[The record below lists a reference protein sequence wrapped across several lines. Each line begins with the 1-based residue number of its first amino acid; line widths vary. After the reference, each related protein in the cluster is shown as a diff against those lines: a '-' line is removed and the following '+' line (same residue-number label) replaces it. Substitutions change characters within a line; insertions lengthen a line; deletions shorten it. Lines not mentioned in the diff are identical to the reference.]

1 MYLRRLTDL
10 RESRN
15 WTQTYVARL
24 LHLQQRAYSRYEDG
38 DRKIPLEVLIH
49 LAVLY
54 NVSVDYILELT
65 DNPKP
70 FQRLDSKHLE
80 EYLHRISGK

>member
-15 WTQTYVARL
+15 WTQTHVARL

-38 DRKIPLEVLIH
+38 DRK
-49 LAVLY
+49 
-54 NVSVDYILELT
+54 
-65 DNPKP
+65 
-70 FQRLDSKHLE
+70 
-80 EYLHRISGK
+80 